1 MKKRYI
7 FFRGLIATLD
17 LYTDEFVRIY
27 TGQGA
32 ECLVLDAGR
41 MEDEMVRLKAF
52 LLEGAAAVISMNNIG
67 MHLEFEQEQ
76 NIWDQF
82 QIPFYNIMMDHP
94 FHYKKALDNAPEQ
107 MVLLCM
113 DRNHIEYARRFF
125 PNIRRIVFFP
135 HAGIRLSDL
144 VLNVENADGSI
155 HEPEYIDQPADRE
168 IRSGIPIAERKI
180 DVLYAGGLA
189 RYAAEGLVPDLGKI
203 KEFDAF
209 ELVHHALERLIQEP
223 DLTTEHVIE
232 QCLKDIN
239 FKYNNSV
246 LGDIITEL
254 RFVDSF
260 AVSFYREQVVR
271 MLAEC
276 GVTVTIFGAGWDRCE
291 WGHQNIVYGGELPPV
306 QILELMNQSKIVLNT
321 MTWFKRGAHDRIFN
335 GMLAGAAVV
344 SDTSEY
350 MHEHFTNGRQLQLF
364 SLKNLRE
371 MAERV
376 KYLLEH
382 TDEAQCMADCGYQAA
397 ARQHMWKNRLED
409 LFCAEGER
417 Q

>member
-27 TGQGA
+27 MQQGA
-32 ECLVLDAGR
+32 ECLVLDACH

-52 LLEGAAAVISMNNIG
+52 LLEKVTAVISMNNIG

-94 FHYKKALDNAPEQ
+94 FHYKKALDHAPEQ
-107 MVLLCM
+107 MILLCM
-113 DRNHIEYARRFF
+113 DENHVQYAERFF
-125 PNIRRIVFFP
+125 PNIRQVKFFP
-135 HAGIRLSDL
+135 HAGIEL
-144 VLNVENADGSI
+144 ADFT
-155 HEPEYIDQPADRE
+155 PKV
-168 IRSGIPIAERKI
+168 PIAERKI
-180 DVLYAGGLA
+180 DVLYAGGLS
-189 RYAAEGLVPDLGKI
+189 RYAAEGLIPDLGAI

-223 DLTTEHVIE
+223 EHTTECIIE
-232 QCLKDIN
+232 QSLLDIN
-239 FKYNNSV
+239 LKFDNKRLSE
-246 LGDIITEL
+246 IISEL
-254 RFVDSF
+254 RFLDSF
-260 AVSFYREQVVR
+260 AVSFYREQIIR
-271 MLAEC
+271 MLAEN

-291 WGHQNIVYGGELPPV
+291 WEYQNVIYGGEVTPV

-350 MHEHFTNGRQLQLF
+350 MQENFTSGVELELF
-364 SLKNLRE
+364 SLHHMEDMVRKIQ
-371 MAERV
+371 
-376 KYLLEH
+376 YLLNNPEK
-382 TDEAQCMADCGYQAA
+382 AQSIACCGYRIAKE
-397 ARQHMWKNRLED
+397 QHMWEKRLNN
-409 LFCAEGER
+409 LI
-417 Q
+417 